1 MSYLWETNQLVKT
14 FSAGSS
20 WGQKQQVYALQ
31 GVSLY
36 QNQGETLGIV
46 GESGCGKSTFGMTL
60 MGLHQPTSGTIT
72 MNGQV
77 INPVRDKQII
87 QQTMQMVFQNPYASL
102 NPRMMVRTMLE
113 EPLLVH
119 TNLSQAERRDRVNE
133 VLSQVGIGATQGERY
148 AHEFSGGQR
157 QRIGIARSL
166 IMNPSCIICDEPI
179 SALDVSIQVQ
189 IMTLLERLQQNQHMS
204 YVFISHDLNMVR
216 YISHRMAVMYL
227 GAVMEEGSAET
238 IYARPLHPYTKAL
251 LAVNGP
257 VVPHMPFGQI
267 LEGEPPNPISP
278 PKGCLFSGRCPEVEP
293 RCLTERPTLN
303 TVDGRQVACF
313 HCE

>member
-133 VLSQVGIGATQGERY
+133 VLSQVGMGPTQGERY

-257 VVPHMPFGQI
+257 VVGQSILLSLFLLGQVPAPYSKPHV
-267 LEGEPPNPISP
+267 SP
-278 PKGCLFSGRCPEVEP
+278 C
-293 RCLTERPTLN
+293 
-303 TVDGRQVACF
+303 
-313 HCE
+313 

>member
-133 VLSQVGIGATQGERY
+133 VLSQVGMGPTQGERY

-189 IMTLLERLQQNQHMS
+189 IMTLLERLQQNH
-204 YVFISHDLNMVR
+204 FIVLKQ
-216 YISHRMAVMYL
+216 MY
-227 GAVMEEGSAET
+227 S
-238 IYARPLHPYTKAL
+238 
-251 LAVNGP
+251 
-257 VVPHMPFGQI
+257 
-267 LEGEPPNPISP
+267 
-278 PKGCLFSGRCPEVEP
+278 
-293 RCLTERPTLN
+293 
-303 TVDGRQVACF
+303 
-313 HCE
+313 